1 MIVHDIALARRE
13 VKEELGLG
21 SKKTLDRM
29 NDAKEKGTVESGYAF
44 ISKLI
49 KTVDEYGL
57 AEGVVANDEPDWVFL
72 GRYRTAA
79 NRGGGFIYC
88 YLLKNAV
95 PIASYGGT
103 PKFRPSGDDESQDLR
118 LLTSAEITEAVKAG
132 EFQEV
137 KWAATMAQSLL
148 HLEGL

>member
-1 MIVHDIALARRE
+1 M
-13 VKEELGLG
+13 KEELGLG
-21 SKKTLDRM
+21 SRKTLDSM
-29 NDAKEKGTVESGYAF
+29 NNAKEKGTIESGYAF
-44 ISKLI
+44 IPKLI

-57 AEGVVANDEPDWVFL
+57 AEGVIANDEPDWVFL

-95 PIASYGGT
+95 PIASLGGT
-103 PKFRPSGDDESQDLR
+103 PQFRPSGDDESQDLR
-118 LLTSAEITEAVKAG
+118 LLTLSEIREAVKSG
-132 EFQEV
+132 DFQEV

-148 HLEGL
+148 HLDGL